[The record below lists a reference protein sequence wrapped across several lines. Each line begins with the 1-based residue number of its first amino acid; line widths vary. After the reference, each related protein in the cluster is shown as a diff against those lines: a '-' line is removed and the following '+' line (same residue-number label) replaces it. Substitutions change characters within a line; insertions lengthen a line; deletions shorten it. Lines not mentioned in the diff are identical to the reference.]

1 MKRKLTLTALI
12 DRARKRSGLGWRTLA
27 ARMTAEGCAVNW
39 RLLIKW
45 QRCEVKPNK
54 WRVEN
59 VRQALERI
67 IEAA

>member
-1 MKRKLTLTALI
+1 MPRKISLTALI
-12 DRARKRSGLGWRTLA
+12 DKARRRSGLGWRTLA

-45 QRCEVKPNK
+45 HHGEVSPNE
-54 WRVEN
+54 WREPK